1 MNFYILHWVW
11 LTRNKDSVILRQKID
26 IRHWGVSTWA
36 VGGPL
41 YYVFTSKVRDKKFTN
56 MQKVWK
62 FQNTTRK
69 QLIARFT
76 VTGGNEVGV
85 HLVLIQ
91 TSLLYYV
98 NHVVLM
104 LISIF
109 KLNFHKKRKEFVSKQ
124 AQPRI
129 HSVARTLSPQL

>member
-1 MNFYILHWVW
+1 
-11 LTRNKDSVILRQKID
+11 
-26 IRHWGVSTWA
+26 
-36 VGGPL
+36 
-41 YYVFTSKVRDKKFTN
+41 
-56 MQKVWK
+56 MQKVGK

-69 QLIARFT
+69 QLIGGFT

-98 NHVVLM
+98 NHVVPM

-124 AQPRI
+124 AQPHI

>member
-1 MNFYILHWVW
+1 MYVCMNVNIPFYSYRW
-11 LTRNKDSVILRQKID
+11 NSENEA
-26 IRHWGVSTWA
+26 GV
-36 VGGPL
+36 
-41 YYVFTSKVRDKKFTN
+41 D
-56 MQKVWK
+56 
-62 FQNTTRK
+62 
-69 QLIARFT
+69 
-76 VTGGNEVGV
+76 
-85 HLVLIQ
+85 LVLIQ

-124 AQPRI
+124 AQPQPHI